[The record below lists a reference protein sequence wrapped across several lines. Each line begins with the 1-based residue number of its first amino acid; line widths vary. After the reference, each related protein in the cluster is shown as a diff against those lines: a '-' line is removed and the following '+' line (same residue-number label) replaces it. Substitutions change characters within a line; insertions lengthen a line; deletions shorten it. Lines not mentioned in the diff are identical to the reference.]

1 MLKFWKLKAH
11 SIRNTKYKRKKAKNI
26 KKEKEMVWQGVPRN
40 VVTSVMNHLSAL
52 SALFK
57 PHHFTTYSPS
67 FITITHSSACHLSLS
82 LFFVTMQLSSSSS
95 SSLAFHFLF
104 LLFMLILSF
113 SSLFF
118 LLLLFLQWRHPNHKR
133 LPPGSM
139 GWPYIGE
146 TLKLYTEN
154 PNLFF
159 SNRQKRYIN

>member
-1 MLKFWKLKAH
+1 MARC
-11 SIRNTKYKRKKAKNI
+11 SKKC
-26 KKEKEMVWQGVPRN
+26 GD
-40 VVTSVMNHLSAL
+40 
-52 SALFK
+52 
-57 PHHFTTYSPS
+57 
-67 FITITHSSACHLSLS
+67 ACHEPPLLSPPYLNPTTSSHASSFTIIHSPARHLFLSL
-82 LFFVTMQLSSSSS
+82 FVTMQFFS
-95 SSLAFHFLF
+95 SSLPFHFLF
-104 LLFMLILSF
+104 LLFMSILSF

-159 SNRQKRYIN
+159 SIRQKRYINTDDGQL